1 MPIPFLLAGAG
12 ILAGVVGVGGHI
24 DAKETNEIAQARRDK
39 AKNMYDKEK
48 DILEKYK
55 EDSKEALLNLGY
67 AKEKYTSSQ

>member
-55 EDSKEALLNLGY
+55 
-67 AKEKYTSSQ
+67 

>member
-48 DILEKYK
+48 VVPNEMEGVSIKK
-55 EDSKEALLNLGY
+55 EDHGHPV
-67 AKEKYTSSQ
+67 

>member
-39 AKNMYDKEK
+39 AKICMIKKKIY
-48 DILEKYK
+48 
-55 EDSKEALLNLGY
+55 
-67 AKEKYTSSQ
+67 